1 MFKNR
6 KPKIIASYEEEEEE
20 EAVPSFS
27 IKTTNNESKTSN
39 SRFKKKSLKLGNTT
53 NNTVTNNLDKS
64 SNAEKDN
71 SKGRNTEIE
80 DLETIVIKPRKNTGF
95 GLKSTSN
102 TFSSKPKQKK
112 TLHVFPPNESPVK
125 FSSTKKLQY
134 PNHESDLGNEENTQN
149 SNADRLGGDT
159 SLDVESSKIA
169 VQSAGLQI
177 HDDDMDMKE
186 NYYDNSVIDDDHT
199 INPDD
204 GNIFGPIPIRSD
216 KKVKFL
222 DEEASMS
229 SPTPSNSLYKPSVT
243 SLNTMGKVS
252 SITSTLLTPLSNTAN
267 SGSKVLQYEYPETL
281 DTSADFIPLDPK
293 TVNEEK
299 NLMEARLYNEYDMEE
314 GVEMLDEDLALDEQA
329 KERQRRWKRLMMEK
343 AIDLTEAEKLP
354 DISTVQPSAE
364 STIDEIHSDN
374 ENEAQKAETDMWE
387 RNQLMNSV
395 VYGHTE
401 LEQQK
406 SMKALS
412 SNTNNGMPIGSKPR
426 EISSSSAKSGKTLST
441 EIPPLPSFDTVMSCV
456 QNILTTMHNKQKD
469 LDEEIMKLNEETKEI
484 GKKQELTQQ
493 KLDEAGKKY
502 ESIKKNEEAQVRD
515 QDGDLKMTDNVP
527 EVTNGSGEQLN

>member
-1 MFKNR
+1 M
-6 KPKIIASYEEEEEE
+6 
-20 EAVPSFS
+20 
-27 IKTTNNESKTSN
+27 
-39 SRFKKKSLKLGNTT
+39 
-53 NNTVTNNLDKS
+53 
-64 SNAEKDN
+64 
-71 SKGRNTEIE
+71 
-80 DLETIVIKPRKNTGF
+80 
-95 GLKSTSN
+95 
-102 TFSSKPKQKK
+102 
-112 TLHVFPPNESPVK
+112 
-125 FSSTKKLQY
+125 
-134 PNHESDLGNEENTQN
+134 
-149 SNADRLGGDT
+149 GGDT

-216 KKVKFL
+216 KSKVSRRRSVYVL
-222 DEEASMS
+222 S
-229 SPTPSNSLYKPSVT
+229 TPSNSLYKPSVT

-484 GKKQELTQQ
+484 EKTRV
-493 KLDEAGKKY
+493 DTTEAG
-502 ESIKKNEEAQVRD
+502 
-515 QDGDLKMTDNVP
+515 
-527 EVTNGSGEQLN
+527 

>member
-6 KPKIIASYEEEEEE
+6 KPKIIASYDDEEE
-20 EAVPSFS
+20 EAPSFS
-27 IKTTNNESKTSN
+27 IKSTNNESKTSN
-39 SRFKKKSLKLGNTT
+39 SRFKKKSLKLGNTVT
-53 NNTVTNNLDKS
+53 NTVANNLDKS
-64 SNAEKDN
+64 SNSVNDN
-71 SKGRNTEIE
+71 SKSRNTEIE

-95 GLKSTSN
+95 GFKSTSN

-112 TLHVFPPNESPVK
+112 TLHVFPSNESPVK
-125 FSSTKKLQY
+125 LSSTKKLQY
-134 PNHESDLGNEENTQN
+134 PNHENDSGDEENAQH
-149 SNADRLGGDT
+149 SNINRLGGDT
-159 SLDVESSKIA
+159 SLDIESSKIA

-199 INPDD
+199 INREDD
-204 GNIFGPIPIRSD
+204 HMFGPIPTRSD
-216 KKVKFL
+216 KKVRFF

-229 SPTPSNSLYKPSVT
+229 SSTPSNSLHKSPVT

-252 SITSTLLTPLSNTAN
+252 SITSTLLTPLSSTAN

-281 DTSADFIPLDPK
+281 DTSADFISLDPK
-293 TVNEEK
+293 TVSEEK

-329 KERQRRWKRLMMEK
+329 KERQRRWKRLMMEQ

-364 STIDEIHSDN
+364 STIDEIDPDN

-406 SMKALS
+406 SIKALS
-412 SNTNNGMPIGSKPR
+412 STTKNDMPIGSKSR
-426 EISSSSAKSGKTLST
+426 DISSNSAKSGKSLST
-441 EIPPLPSFDTVMSCV
+441 EIPPLPSFDTVMSRV
-456 QNILTTMHNKQKD
+456 QNILTKMHTKQKD
-469 LDEEIMKLNEETKEI
+469 LDEEILKLNEETKEI
-484 GKKQELTQQ
+484 GKKQELAQQ

-502 ESIKKNEEAQVRD
+502 ESIKNNEETQVRD
-515 QDGDLKMTDNVP
+515 QDGDLKMTDSVP
-527 EVTNGSGEQLN
+527 KVSNGSGEQLS